1 MLKKKLTRIF
11 SAAAIAVLTV
21 SALAACG
28 SNGGGND
35 SNNAGN
41 AAAET
46 DSGQEV
52 SDSGQAADT
61 GKQAASGDVITLKVQ
76 SQDPEN
82 GATGRFLEEWAA
94 AVEEA
99 SDGRLEINVFHGG
112 TLGPATESYNM
123 AASGAVDIAW
133 GLPSMTTG
141 KFPLTDVA
149 ALPFTVEDTLQASYA
164 LWDLYES
171 TDYLKNEWSEVQVIL
186 LHTNCD
192 SPLLLKNKKVET
204 LDDLKG
210 RSCRFIGGA
219 STDFANLAGAI
230 PSTMAVNDIYTN
242 LEKGVVDSAANCGWD
257 VVDSFRLY
265 EQADYIL
272 DWHLNI
278 NPYFLVMNKDTY
290 NNLPDDLRAVIDEYS
305 GYKALEYVGTKWQDI
320 KKSCM
325 ETTADKVYTLSEE
338 EQKKAED
345 LGKQVADSWIE
356 NVNSSGADGQGL
368 YDAYIERVEKY
379 SDKIAK

>member
-1 MLKKKLTRIF
+1 MFHKKLTRIF
-11 SAAAIAVLTV
+11 SATAVAVLMS
-21 SALAACG
+21 SAIVACG
-28 SNGGGND
+28 NND
-35 SNNAGN
+35 SKTTGN
-41 AAAET
+41 ASQDPGSDQQQEASEN
-46 DSGQEV
+46 GQ
-52 SDSGQAADT
+52 
-61 GKQAASGDVITLKVQ
+61 KASGDVITLKVQ
-76 SQDPEN
+76 SQDPES

-99 SDGRLEINVFHGG
+99 SGGRLEINVFHGG

-149 ALPFTVEDTLQASYA
+149 ALPFTAEDTLQASYA

-192 SPLLLKNKKVET
+192 SPLLLKNKKAET

-219 STDFANLAGAI
+219 STDFANLTGAI
-230 PSTMAVNDIYTN
+230 PSTMAINDIYTN
-242 LEKGVVDSAANCGWD
+242 LEKGVIDSAANCGWD

-272 DWHLNI
+272 EWHLNV

-290 NNLPDDLRAVIDEYS
+290 NSLPEDLRAVIDEYS

-325 ETTADKVYTLSEE
+325 ETTADKVYTLSDA
-338 EQKKAED
+338 EQQKAVD
-345 LGKQVADSWIE
+345 LGKQVADSWIK
-356 NVNSSGADGQGL
+356 NVTASGADGQGL
-368 YDAYIERVEKY
+368 YDAYMERVQKY
-379 SDKIAK
+379 SDKIAN